1 MIEVSSFDFSKL
13 IIATNNIGKLREF
26 EALLVDLPLVI
37 AGQPQDLDVDESG
50 NSFAANARIKAV
62 AAALATGEWALA
74 DDSGL
79 SVNALNGAPGI
90 YSARYANT
98 DSERIN
104 RLLIELEQAQLLNPE
119 FDRAAQ
125 FVAALALSDPSGRV
139 VLEVEGC
146 CNGEILKQPIGEG
159 GFGYDPIFLVPE
171 LTLSYAQLDKETK
184 ALVGHRGKAFARLLP
199 ELQELLSINPAAM

>member
-1 MIEVSSFDFSKL
+1 MIEASSFDFNKL

-79 SVNALNGAPGI
+79 SVNALSGAPGI

-104 RLLIELEQAQLLNPE
+104 RLLIELEQAQILNPE
-119 FDRAAQ
+119 FDRTAQ
-125 FVAALALSDPSGRV
+125 FVAALAISDPSGRV

-146 CNGEILKQPIGEG
+146 CYGEILKQPIGEG

-171 LTLSYAQLDKETK
+171 LALSYGQLDKETK
-184 ALVGHRGKAFARLLP
+184 AIVGHRGKAFAQLLP
-199 ELQELLSINPAAM
+199 ELQKLLSINPAAM